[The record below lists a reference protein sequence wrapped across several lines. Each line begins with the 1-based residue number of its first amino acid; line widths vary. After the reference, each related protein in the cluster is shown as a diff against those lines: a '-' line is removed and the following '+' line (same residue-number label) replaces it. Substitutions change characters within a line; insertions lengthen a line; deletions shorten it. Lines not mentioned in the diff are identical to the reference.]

1 MTLRRIVEKCLMHA
15 MAWINYPAAKI
26 LTWRADLRKDKFFCI
41 SMSGNSYGDNIKY
54 LSEYI
59 SEHAPHAEIVWAFSP
74 SFFPKAN
81 CPFKS
86 VKLYTFNY
94 YYHILTSK
102 FILSNAR
109 LNQRMLHKRRGQ
121 IYLQTWHGT
130 ALKRLGTDVKV
141 PKKSWLK
148 KLLLPGVFEFDVRNT
163 DIMISGSRF
172 MTNLYRDKFG
182 FKGRIEETGTP
193 RNDIFFQ
200 EHPEIREKVC
210 SAYGIDKD
218 KQIILYAPTFR
229 SDGSFKYYDVDAD
242 KLMKCWTRKTGKECV
257 FLVRLHP
264 NLMHKSKEIAALF
277 PEAINVSTYPDM
289 QELLYTADLLITDY
303 SSSMFDFMY
312 TYRPVLLYTPDKD
325 TYDRGF
331 YFELDELPF
340 MTGNNME
347 ELKEQMST
355 FSLKQYKEKVMVFSE
370 YKLCSLEKGH
380 ANENILKELK
390 DRCH

>member
-15 MAWINYPAAKI
+15 MSWINYPAAKI
-26 LTWRADLRKDKFFCI
+26 LTWGADLRKDRFFCI

-59 SEHAPHAEIVWAFSP
+59 SEHAPHAEIVWAFTP

-86 VKLYTFNY
+86 VKLYTFKY

-148 KLLLPGVFEFDVRNT
+148 KLILPGVFEFDVRNT

-172 MTNLYRDKFG
+172 MTNIYRDKFG

-200 EHPEIREKVC
+200 EHPEIRHKVC

-242 KLMKCWTRKTGKECV
+242 KLMNCWARKTGKECV

-264 NLMHKSKEIAALF
+264 NLMYKCKEISKLF
-277 PEAINVSTYPDM
+277 PNAINASAYQDM
-289 QELLYTADLLITDY
+289 QELLYAADLLVTDY

-312 TYRPVLLYTPDKD
+312 SYKPVVLYAPDKNS
-325 TYDRGF
+325 YDRGF
-331 YFELDELPF
+331 YFELEKLPF
-340 MTGNNME
+340 VRVCTNME
-347 ELKEQMST
+347 IETAMDT
-355 FSLKQYKEKVMVFSE
+355 FQIADYENKVKSFSSEIGSVENGKASKQVFNVMISH
-370 YKLCSLEKGH
+370 C
-380 ANENILKELK
+380 
-390 DRCH
+390 